1 MKKFTFILA
10 GLALLASAAFT
21 SCEKTPA
28 PSADE
33 GTKSIA
39 LSINFGGV
47 GTKTEVTPDDPW
59 ENSYKGYES
68 LDLYFTSSTGSIL
81 YYYHSTSTDAE
92 GSNGKIIWDGLNT
105 TTSNPNSGVYFV
117 GMENV
122 NRVYVVAN
130 GPQITSLTT
139 EDNGKVT
146 SSNDIAEL
154 NALIKLESY
163 KADNDQNKML
173 YAGATFSLDPIEGT
187 AVKTNQEITVG
198 DEGAIN
204 FKAEI
209 TIRPAVSRLEIGE
222 VAVQTAGDIY
232 FKADAN
238 GNYVATTSTD
248 PDALYKVSYS
258 GFTPSLVGVYMSNVY
273 RTSPLFPQQ
282 TALSTDLFA
291 TPSEV
296 AAIVAGNW
304 VSLNSEQPFRDCLQY
319 ANYSGSA
326 YSDLVGDTYRDQ
338 AASNDELRVFKGDND
353 GDNDVDKVIPFNFFV
368 PYDITSTANATDITA
383 VSGAAVPVLHFQ
395 FKEPDVPM
403 TVGPDVYEKGSTG
416 AWDVEV
422 TDPQTVLDVTA
433 EVNWPAGTV
442 NSEDGIAYANVV
454 KYYTSDD
461 MNTEVTLKPGYIY
474 KVQQVLVSPVN
485 LEITSQKINS
495 YNVYVVVTVVP
506 YATQNVYPGFE

>member
-1 MKKFTFILA
+1 MKKLSFVFA
-10 GLALLASAAFT
+10 GLALVASAALT

-47 GTKTEVTPDDPW
+47 GTKTEVTPDGPW
-59 ENSYKGYES
+59 ANNYMGYES

-81 YYYHSTSTDAE
+81 YYYHAASTDGE
-92 GSNGKIIWDGLNT
+92 GTNGKIIWDGLNT
-105 TTSNPNSGVYFV
+105 TSSNPNSGVYFI

-130 GPQITSLTT
+130 GPKITGLTT

-163 KADNDQNKML
+163 KADMDQNKML
-173 YAGATFSLDPIEGT
+173 YAGATFSLDPIEGA
-187 AVKTNQEITVG
+187 AVQTSQEIAVG
-198 DEGAIN
+198 DEGAIDY
-204 FKAEI
+204 KAEI

-273 RTSPLFPQQ
+273 RTSPPLP
-282 TALSTDLFA
+282 STD
-291 TPSEV
+291 S
-296 AAIVAGNW
+296 
-304 VSLNSEQPFRDCLQY
+304 S
-319 ANYSGSA
+319 
-326 YSDLVGDTYRDQ
+326 
-338 AASNDELRVFKGDND
+338 
-353 GDNDVDKVIPFNFFV
+353 
-368 PYDITSTANATDITA
+368 
-383 VSGAAVPVLHFQ
+383 
-395 FKEPDVPM
+395 
-403 TVGPDVYEKGSTG
+403 
-416 AWDVEV
+416 
-422 TDPQTVLDVTA
+422 
-433 EVNWPAGTV
+433 
-442 NSEDGIAYANVV
+442 
-454 KYYTSDD
+454 
-461 MNTEVTLKPGYIY
+461 
-474 KVQQVLVSPVN
+474 
-485 LEITSQKINS
+485 
-495 YNVYVVVTVVP
+495 
-506 YATQNVYPGFE
+506 

>member
-1 MKKFTFILA
+1 MKKLSFVFA
-10 GLALLASAAFT
+10 GLALVASAAFT

-130 GPQITSLTT
+130 GPQITGLTT

-187 AVKTNQEITVG
+187 TVQTSQEINVG
-198 DEGAIN
+198 DEGALN

-209 TIRPAVSRLEIGE
+209 TIRPAISRLEVGE
-222 VAVQTAGDIY
+222 VAVQTEGDIY
-232 FKADAN
+232 FKEDVN
-238 GNYVATTSTD
+238 GNYVATTATD

-291 TPSEV
+291 TPTDV
-296 AAIVAGNW
+296 GAIKKGTW
-304 VSLNSEQPFRDCLQY
+304 VSLAPEGTFANCLQY
-319 ANYSGSA
+319 SNYAEGTGYSNLIPADYIGTAGS
-326 YSDLVGDTYRDQ
+326 
-338 AASNDELRVFKGDND
+338 DNVLTLFD
-353 GDNDVDKVIPFNFFV
+353 GDKTPASPKVIPFNFFV
-368 PYDITSTANATDITA
+368 PYDITSTASATYITA

-403 TVGPDVYEKGSTG
+403 TVGPDVYEKGSSG

-506 YATQNVYPGFE
+506 YATEDVYPGFE

>member
-1 MKKFTFILA
+1 MKKFTFIFA

-47 GTKTEVTPDDPW
+47 ATKTEVTPDDPW

-130 GPQITSLTT
+130 GPQITGLTT

-154 NALIKLESY
+154 NSLIKLESY

-304 VSLNSEQPFRDCLQY
+304 VSLSTEQDFRDCLQY

-326 YSDLVGDTYRDQ
+326 YSNLVGDTYRDQ
-338 AASNDELRVFKGDND
+338 TESNHELRVFKGDTD
-353 GDNDVDKVIPFNFFV
+353 EDNDVDKVIPFNFFV
-368 PYDITSTANATDITA
+368 PYDITSTAADITA

-403 TVGPDVYEKGSTG
+403 TVGPDVYEKGSTD
-416 AWDVEV
+416 AWDVKV

-442 NSEDGIAYANVV
+442 NSENGIAYANVV
-454 KYYTSDD
+454 KYYTSAD

-506 YATQNVYPGFE
+506 YNTQNVYPGFE